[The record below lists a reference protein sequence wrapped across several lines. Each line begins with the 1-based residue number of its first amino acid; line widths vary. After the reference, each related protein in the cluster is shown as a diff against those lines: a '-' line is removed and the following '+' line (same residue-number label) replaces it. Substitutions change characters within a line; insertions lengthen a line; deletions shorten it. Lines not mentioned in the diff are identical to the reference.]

1 MKLASFPMKA
11 LAASLMLVSM
21 TGLAFAKNYK
31 GENYKGEAMPAPCPA
46 PKMLLDGVYLGAQVG
61 YDSYRVREGITPP
74 DPSSLVANP
83 VINATGWVGG
93 LMLGYGKYI
102 NDWFYLAGE
111 IFGNVSSAQQKWS
124 AATAFQSATDKF
136 TVNGSWGVALL
147 PGVRLNDTSLGYV
160 RLGWNWANLKSQG
173 SFNVPG
179 VGGGS
184 GSKTNT
190 SNGFN
195 FGVGIETLL
204 WDNWSLRGEFSHT
217 YYNSFN
223 TTVATI
229 NPSDNQFMLGL
240 LFHFA

>member
-46 PKMLLDGVYLGAQVG
+46 PRMLMDGVYLGAQVG
-61 YDSYRVREGITPP
+61 YDSYRVRTSIDAPAPGT
-74 DPSSLVANP
+74 LVANP
-83 VINATGWVGG
+83 VLNATGWVGG

-102 NDWFYLAGE
+102 NEWFYLAGE
-111 IFGNVSSAQQKWS
+111 IFGNVSGAETRFS
-124 AATAFQSATDKF
+124 AATATESVTGKF
-136 TVNGSWGVALL
+136 EVNGSWGLALL
-147 PGVRLNDTSLGYV
+147 PGARLNDTSLGYV
-160 RLGWNWANLKSQG
+160 RLGWNWANLKANAS
-173 SFNVPG
+173 STVPPAAA
-179 VGGGS
+179 VA

-190 SNGFN
+190 SNGFV

-204 WDNWSLRGEFSHT
+204 WDNWSLRGEFDHT

-240 LFHFA
+240 LYHFA